1 MKKLLFL
8 VTVAM
13 LVFGCAQQQNT
24 ESDGHELR
32 FRDGKLRILQFSDVH
47 WCSGQK
53 SDKFIPELIKA
64 SVESERPDVLVFTG
78 DVVKAPV
85 KQGWTQFVDL
95 MHEIGLPYAVMMGN
109 HDPESPFSTE
119 EWSRQTTRDSIFTF
133 LEKSP
138 LFLGE
143 KGPAELPGMGNYVVP
158 VLASDGSDK
167 VKGLLYCMDSN
178 DYHNDPRIEPGP
190 NTNIWLSSSQIDW
203 YRQQSRSYTEANGGR
218 PLPALAFFH
227 IPLYEYNFVKDK
239 PETIGER
246 DEYVFCPAINSGMF
260 HAMFEMGDVMGTFVG
275 HDHNNDYIG
284 QHCGIALAYCKA
296 AGVDTYGDFAKGCRV
311 IDMFEDGRYFD
322 TWLYSPEKG
331 RENLYHY
338 PSALSEKDSE
348 GLEMMPAQEAA
359 PVERGVAYRYY
370 EGEFQ
375 CVADIAGKG
384 RLAGEGV
391 MQSFDITGAKATDH
405 FGYEFSAWLDIKE
418 TGVYKFRLNSDD
430 GSVLCIDNQLVIDN
444 DGSHSS
450 REKFAKVLLEVGF
463 HDIKV
468 IYFDDTDGQTLQVGM
483 SGKRASG
490 FDDVLYVKD

>member
-1 MKKLLFL
+1 MKRIASFVLSALFIL
-8 VTVAM
+8 
-13 LVFGCAQQQNT
+13 GCSSPVQN
-24 ESDGHELR
+24 DADKPELR

-47 WCSGQK
+47 WCSGKK
-53 SDKFIPELIKA
+53 SDELIPQIIKA

-78 DVVKAPV
+78 DVIKAPV
-85 KQGWTQFVDL
+85 KHGWIQFVDL

-109 HDPESPFSTE
+109 HDPEAPFSTE

-178 DYHNDPRIEPGP
+178 DYHDDTRIEPGP
-190 NTNIWLSSSQIDW
+190 NTNIWLSSGQIDW
-203 YRQQSRSYTEANGGR
+203 YKQQSRSYTEANGGK

-331 RENLYHY
+331 KENMYHY
-338 PSALSEKDSE
+338 PSALSDKDSE
-348 GLEMMPAQEAA
+348 GLEMMPAQAAA
-359 PVERGVAYRYY
+359 PVEKGVAYRYY

-375 CVADIAGKG
+375 CVDDIARIGT
-384 RLAGEGV
+384 LADEGM
-391 MQSFDITGAKATDH
+391 MQGFDITGAKAADH
-405 FGYEFSAWLDIKE
+405 FAYEFSAWLYIKE
-418 TGVYKFRLNSDD
+418 TGVHKFRLNSDD
-430 GSVLCIDNQLVIDN
+430 GAMLYIDGQLVIDN

-450 REKFAKVLLEVGF
+450 REKFDRVLLEAGY

-468 IYFDDTDGQTLQVGM
+468 IYFDDTDGQILQVGM
-483 SGKRASG
+483 TGRRAAG
-490 FDDVLYVKD
+490 LEDALYVR

>member
-1 MKKLLFL
+1 MKRIVSFVLSALFI
-8 VTVAM
+8 
-13 LVFGCAQQQNT
+13 FGCSSAVH
-24 ESDGHELR
+24 EDADKPELR

-47 WCSGQK
+47 WCSGKK
-53 SDKFIPELIKA
+53 SDELIPQIIKA

-78 DVVKAPV
+78 DVIKAPV

-119 EWSRQTTRDSIFTF
+119 EWSRRTTRDSIFTF

-143 KGPAELPGMGNYVVP
+143 KGPSELPGMGNYVVP
-158 VLASDGSDK
+158 VLASDGSSK
-167 VKGLLYCMDSN
+167 VKGLLYCLDSHE
-178 DYHNDPRIEPGP
+178 DHNNPRIESTRNPDM
-190 NTNIWLSSSQIDW
+190 WLTYEQISW
-203 YRQQSRSYTEANGGR
+203 YRNTSRSYTEANGGV
-218 PLPALAFFH
+218 PLPAFAFFH
-227 IPLYEYNFVKDK
+227 VPLYEFNVVKQY
-239 PETIGER
+239 PETIGEKG
-246 DEYVFCPAINSGMF
+246 EYVCCPVMNSGMF
-260 HAMFEMGDVMGTFVG
+260 NAMFDMADVMGIFVG

-348 GLEMMPAQEAA
+348 GLELMPAQTAA
-359 PVERGVAYRYY
+359 PVKRGIAYKYY
-370 EGEFQ
+370 EGEFRN
-375 CVADIAGKG
+375 VADIASLG
-384 RLAGEGV
+384 RLADEGV
-391 MQSFDITGAKATDH
+391 MQSFDITGAKAADH
-405 FGYEFSAWLDIKE
+405 FAYEFNAWLAIKE
-418 TGVYKFRLNSDD
+418 TGVHKFRLKSDD

-450 REKFAKVLLEVGF
+450 REKFAKVLLEAGF